1 MENENMNQ
9 QVKPK
14 RTKTIVIIGCVLIV
28 IGLGIGLFIYR
39 FKETTEKVDPVVEN
53 ARRNSMKSTAQQVL
67 YSLRT
72 VLTDNFEL
80 YPGTYEWDENLFDV
94 GGINSPF
101 GGKYIYSKGEGTKIG
116 SSFYRI
122 DVTKDITVKYYS
134 DDTLANEVTD
144 PFAAA
149 GTVYAALK
157 AGSRPQ
163 LSGGTYCHPPG
174 SRLSRTFRQAFRNKP
189 HRHCCRFP
197 LSYARLAG

>member
-122 DVTKDITVKYYS
+122 DETKDITKDCGPNKTSFVTIERNDDDKYIYS
-134 DDTLANEVTD
+134 ICLSTTKNAWL
-144 PFAAA
+144 A
-149 GTVYAALK
+149 GTNDQVDGLDDSIFYGDAAK
-157 AGSRPQ
+157 
-163 LSGGTYCHPPG
+163 
-174 SRLSRTFRQAFRNKP
+174 K
-189 HRHCCRFP
+189 
-197 LSYARLAG
+197 